1 MTVFF
6 PPRAWA
12 SIIRRRCDVRV
23 HVYIYTQFAICWKVY
38 CQLEATDTAQT
49 TVGASA
55 EGLDVLPSWITKLR
69 PSLIRTVEATNP
81 EPPPRFGVVYVTFLR
96 QTAKRSGGLITTRGI
111 LPKLNSAIRSVGLHA
126 HEGFFSSSFR
136 SNRKKHI
143 IAHYWWVY
151 FSDKFLRLHALYY
164 PAYSWT
170 RWICFSFFKDKKQMD
185 RSRYVIALQKTAKST
200 RAKPL
205 VDKAT
210 TVWPYLRQLL
220 LT

>member
-136 SNRKKHI
+136 SNRKKT
-143 IAHYWWVY
+143 HY
-151 FSDKFLRLHALYY
+151 SSLLM
-164 PAYSWT
+164 S
-170 RWICFSFFKDKKQMD
+170 
-185 RSRYVIALQKTAKST
+185 
-200 RAKPL
+200 
-205 VDKAT
+205 
-210 TVWPYLRQLL
+210 LL
-220 LT
+220 LWQILTTACIILPSLFLNSMNLFFIFQR